1 MSGAKAGDVSPA
13 ESQTAADVGEKNP
26 KVALET
32 ITSAP
37 DYPRHSWWDGVK
49 SVLLAK
55 QPVFDAPL
63 EFGGHRVAEEPAKN
77 GIVGSLMK
85 FARFFGPG
93 MIITVAYVDPDNFQT
108 SVEDGQDFGY
118 KMLFM
123 VLISLLIAI
132 FLQYLCLRMA
142 TVTGLNLAQMNH
154 KYMPRWLELL
164 VYAVAEA
171 CCICTDISAVI
182 GTAFAWNLLIPK
194 LPLDAACVITT
205 FDTLLI
211 LVFYSPTG
219 TLRNIRYF
227 EMFMAAL
234 VMIILITTAIALGQ
248 VSPPPG
254 PVFKGFLP
262 SREIFVSD
270 GLYSTCAMIGGMLM
284 PHALYVGS
292 SISQPRLLDYDTKHH
307 ITTYQQGHTPIDIF
321 YRPSLR
327 AIKSTLSYAT
337 WDLCLTVFVIGLFV
351 NSAPEIL
358 SGAAFS
364 QDGDFTDLYS
374 LYQLFQTGISQ
385 LAATM
390 FAVGFLFSGI
400 AAGIV
405 STMAGQTVMEGA
417 FQIKINPF
425 ARRLITRCIAII
437 PALIVTV
444 SVGQAGLS
452 NALTA
457 VNYILSIGLIFV
469 TLPVVWYVTHDKYM
483 SVPNDEGTGDV
494 SFKLGLVGLF
504 FAWFIWGIVIIT
516 DVATIVLL
524 GLGLTD

>member
-1 MSGAKAGDVSPA
+1 MEA
-13 ESQTAADVGEKNP
+13 
-26 KVALET
+26 
-32 ITSAP
+32 
-37 DYPRHSWWDGVK
+37 VK

-55 QPVFDAPL
+55 APVADAPL
-63 EFGGHRVAEEPAKN
+63 EFGGHRIAEEPTKKL
-77 GIVGSLMK
+77 GVGGVLSK

-93 MIITVAYVDPDNFQT
+93 MILAVAYVDPDNFQT

-123 VLISLLIAI
+123 VLFSLVVAI
-132 FLQYLCLRMA
+132 YLQYLCLRMA

-154 KYMPRWLELL
+154 KYMPRWLELSI
-164 VYAVAEA
+164 YAVAEA

-194 LPLDAACVITT
+194 LPLDAACVITV

-211 LVFYSPTG
+211 LLFYSPTG
-219 TLRNIRYF
+219 TLRHIRYF

-234 VMIILITTAIALGQ
+234 VAVIFITTAIALGQ
-248 VSPPPG
+248 VHPAPG

-262 SREIFVSD
+262 SREIFVSQ
-270 GLYSTCAMIGGMLM
+270 GMYSSAGMVGGMLM

-292 SISQPRLLDYDTKHH
+292 SIAQPRLLEYDTKYH
-307 ITTYQQGHTPIDIF
+307 ITTFRQNETPIDVF

-327 AIKSTLSYAT
+327 AIKSTLRYAT
-337 WDLCLTVFVIGLFV
+337 WDLCLAIFVVGLFV

-364 QDGDFTDLYS
+364 QDGNFTDLYD
-374 LYQLFQTGISQ
+374 LYSLFQTGINQ
-385 LAATM
+385 LSATM
-390 FAVGFLFSGI
+390 FAVAFLFSGI

-444 SVGQAGLS
+444 SVGQEGIS

-469 TLPVVWYVTHDKYM
+469 LLPVIWYVTHDKYM
-483 SVPNDEGTGDV
+483 SVLNDEGTELV
-494 SFKLGLVGLF
+494 SLKLGLTGTI
-504 FAWFIWGIVIIT
+504 FAWAVWAIVIVT

-524 GLGLTD
+524 GLGLSD

>member
-1 MSGAKAGDVSPA
+1 M
-13 ESQTAADVGEKNP
+13 VGCCQ
-26 KVALET
+26 
-32 ITSAP
+32 
-37 DYPRHSWWDGVK
+37 

-55 QPVFDAPL
+55 TPIEGAPL
-63 EFGGHRVAEEPAKN
+63 EYGGHRTAEEPTKRL
-77 GIVGSLMK
+77 GVGGVLAE

-93 MIITVAYVDPDNFQT
+93 MILTVAYIDPDNFQT
-108 SVEDGQDFGY
+108 SVSDGQDFGY

-123 VLISLLIAI
+123 VLFSLVVAI
-132 FLQYLCLRMA
+132 YLQYLCLRMA

-154 KYMPRWLELL
+154 KYMPRWMELI

-171 CCICTDISAVI
+171 CCIYTDISAVI

-194 LPLDAACVITT
+194 LPLDAACVITV

-211 LVFYSPTG
+211 LLFYSPTG
-219 TLRNIRYF
+219 NLRSIRYF
-227 EMFMAAL
+227 ELFIAGL
-234 VMIILITTAIALGQ
+234 VTVIFITTAVALGQ
-248 VSPPPG
+248 VHPAPG

-262 SREIFVSD
+262 SREIFVSQ
-270 GLYSTCAMIGGMLM
+270 GLYSSAGMVGGMLM

-292 SISQPRLLDYDTKHH
+292 AIAQPRLLEYDTKYH
-307 ITTYQQGHTPIDIF
+307 ITTFKQDQSPLDIY

-327 AIKSTLSYAT
+327 AIKSTLRYAT
-337 WDLCLTVFVIGLFV
+337 WDLCLAIFVIGLFV
-351 NSAPEIL
+351 NSAPEIIA
-358 SGAAFS
+358 GAAFA

-374 LYQLFQTGISQ
+374 LYNLFQTGINQ
-385 LAATM
+385 LSATM
-390 FAVGFLFSGI
+390 FAVAFLFSGI

-405 STMAGQTVMEGA
+405 STMAGQTVVEGA

-444 SVGQAGLS
+444 SVGEAGIS

-469 TLPVVWYVTHDKYM
+469 LLPVVWYVTHDKYM
-483 SVPNDEGTGDV
+483 GVLNDNGTETV
-494 SFKLGLVGLF
+494 SLKLGLIGTI
-504 FAWFIWGIVIIT
+504 FAWAVWAIVIVT
-516 DVATIVLL
+516 DIATIVLL
-524 GLGLTD
+524 GLGLSD